1 MALPNV
7 PGLLVAA
14 SLLAYGT
21 AASAQPIDRPPESL
35 LLADVLARVREANP
49 ALSAHRLEA
58 AAARTRGDQVSAWR
72 DPMVSATVNTGPG
85 RMQRSEIMVEQAIPW
100 PDVLRAGEDAA
111 DAAAESLERSADVA
125 LAELLLEATM
135 VYVEAAGAELMMG
148 QIDHFREELAGFEQA
163 AASQYESGMGPQ
175 QAILRMQLE
184 KNGLLRRRLELAARI
199 ESLRQVLVRLSGG
212 EPLAGWA
219 DRPLVL
225 PEAPGGGAPAPD
237 SAAAR
242 RRPEWG
248 AYEASLRR
256 ITSEQ
261 AAARKAFRPELSVHA
276 IWMEGSIMRGG
287 RDAFGV
293 GIGLTVPLWR
303 APRHAA
309 VEEKALDGQ
318 RVAALMEDLGNR
330 TLADARAA
338 RIRIASLEETMD
350 LVDGVLLPQAEA
362 TQQATAAAYT
372 NGRADYLDL
381 LEAERILLDL
391 RLDRI
396 ALRVRLLT
404 EHATLD
410 RLVPPLGGEPSDDR

>member
-1 MALPNV
+1 
-7 PGLLVAA
+7 
-14 SLLAYGT
+14 
-21 AASAQPIDRPPESL
+21 
-35 LLADVLARVREANP
+35 
-49 ALSAHRLEA
+49 
-58 AAARTRGDQVSAWR
+58 
-72 DPMVSATVNTGPG
+72 
-85 RMQRSEIMVEQAIPW
+85 
-100 PDVLRAGEDAA
+100 
-111 DAAAESLERSADVA
+111 
-125 LAELLLEATM
+125 
-135 VYVEAAGAELMMG
+135 
-148 QIDHFREELAGFEQA
+148 
-163 AASQYESGMGPQ
+163 
-175 QAILRMQLE
+175 
-184 KNGLLRRRLELAARI
+184 
-199 ESLRQVLVRLSGG
+199 
-212 EPLAGWA
+212 
-219 DRPLVL
+219 
-225 PEAPGGGAPAPD
+225 
-237 SAAAR
+237 
-242 RRPEWG
+242 
-248 AYEASLRR
+248 
-256 ITSEQ
+256 
-261 AAARKAFRPELSVHA
+261 
-276 IWMEGSIMRGG
+276 MEGSIMRGG